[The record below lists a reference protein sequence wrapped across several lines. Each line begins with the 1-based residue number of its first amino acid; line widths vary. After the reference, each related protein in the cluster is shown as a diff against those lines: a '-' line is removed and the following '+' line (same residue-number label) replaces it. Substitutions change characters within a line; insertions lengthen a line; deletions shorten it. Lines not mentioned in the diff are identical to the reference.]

1 MPKRKGFLYEW
12 MCDKEHIRE
21 AIVFGAKDKHDRRD
35 VRRVLADVDGYTDRV
50 YDLLQTQTFAPAQPK
65 KRKIFDNSSRKW
77 REIEYVPFFPDGIVH
92 TLIFSLQGVFVT
104 RILRL
109 GNGIVYDKY
118 LGDILR
124 KRHLR
129 RIIRLDTYIINRAT
143 SGQQTRYAYKKN
155 ASHLHLFKRG
165 RFTPPHYVKS
175 LTALK

>member
-77 REIEYVPFFPDGIVH
+77 REIEPLAWQKCHVRGFLFCAA
-92 TLIFSLQGVFVT
+92 L
-104 RILRL
+104 
-109 GNGIVYDKY
+109 
-118 LGDILR
+118 
-124 KRHLR
+124 
-129 RIIRLDTYIINRAT
+129 AA
-143 SGQQTRYAYKKN
+143 RYAVFIS
-155 ASHLHLFKRG
+155 AH
-165 RFTPPHYVKS
+165 
-175 LTALK
+175 